1 MDNDSRL
8 RSNILATAKMLERI
22 LNTPDLDPHW
32 TAARMKFQC
41 EWPRVQLVLE
51 TIDRIFSP
59 SARSGPLFVRCYDV
73 WPNLSLADMALLANF
88 MIQRETIATI
98 DGRKEFIPAEEEM
111 QPTGDHPL
119 NDLVMGLRTER
130 SWNEY
135 MAQKQIM
142 VPSKRLKESMR
153 KDNEGECRICQESVP
168 LNTYVSTLPCG
179 HWYCRGCIG
188 EWLKNNTTCP
198 TCRRDIYT

>member
-8 RSNILATAKMLERI
+8 RNNILATAKMLERI

-32 TAARMKFQC
+32 SAARMKFQC
-41 EWPRVQLVLE
+41 DWPRVQLVLE

-88 MIQRETIATI
+88 MIQRETVATI

-119 NDLVMGLRTER
+119 NDLIMGLRTER

-142 VPSKRLKESMR
+142 VPSRRLKESTEAPDIGFHAADIQMVF
-153 KDNEGECRICQESVP
+153 Q
-168 LNTYVSTLPCG
+168 TL
-179 HWYCRGCIG
+179 I
-188 EWLKNNTTCP
+188 T
-198 TCRRDIYT
+198 